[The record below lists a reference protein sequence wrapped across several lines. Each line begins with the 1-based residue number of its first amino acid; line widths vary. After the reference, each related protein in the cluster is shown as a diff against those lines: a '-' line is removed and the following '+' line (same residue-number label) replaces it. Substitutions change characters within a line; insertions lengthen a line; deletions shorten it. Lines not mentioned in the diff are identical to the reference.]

1 VKKILTTL
9 FVALTLATFLFIPS
23 QTRAAEPARSASSS
37 ADAGGPMKIYDFW
50 SKYCP
55 HCKAENAF
63 IDKNLKDRADIEILS
78 YEVTSSSDNA
88 NLFKNF
94 ADATGNSG
102 YNVPALYIGDKSI
115 IGFKDDATTG
125 KEILDVIN
133 SYTVDNYPDPIL
145 RVQNAQPVQNNESA
159 FSTIRKIPF
168 FGEVDLKALSL
179 PALAIVIGSVDGFNP
194 CALWALIALL
204 SLLIALGDRKK
215 VMIVGGTF
223 VFTSLLITFLFLTAW
238 LNVFAFVKLDLALRL
253 IVGAISL
260 YTAFTLFQSWRQE
273 RDEEC
278 KPSKVKGHIY
288 KQIDRLS
295 QASFLPY
302 LIAGAIFLAMLVN
315 VIELMCTIN
324 LPVIFTKVL
333 QMAHLQSYKNYL
345 YIGLYDI
352 FYMLDDIVVFLIAV
366 LFMKQFEG
374 FNKKYLRATKIIGA
388 IVMLTLAITLVFFP
402 RLLTF

>member
-1 VKKILTTL
+1 
-9 FVALTLATFLFIPS
+9 
-23 QTRAAEPARSASSS
+23 
-37 ADAGGPMKIYDFW
+37 MKIYDFW

-63 IDKNLKDRADIEILS
+63 LEENFKNRADIEILS

-88 NLFKNF
+88 NLFKKF

-115 IGFKDDATTG
+115 IGFKDNATTG
-125 KEILDVIN
+125 QEILDAIN
-133 SYTVDNYPDPIL
+133 SYTPDNYPDPIL
-145 RVQNAQPVQNNESA
+145 RVQNAESGQKNET
-159 FSTIRKIPF
+159 FSTIRKLPF
-168 FGEVDLKALSL
+168 FGEVDLRNLSL
-179 PALAIVIGSVDGFNP
+179 PALAIIIGSVDGFNP
-194 CALWALIALL
+194 CALWALVALL
-204 SLLIALGDRKK
+204 SLLIALGDQKK
-215 VMIVGGTF
+215 VAWVGGVF

-260 YTAFTLFQSWRQE
+260 YTAYTLFESWRIGRE
-273 RDEEC
+273 DEC
-278 KPSKVKGHIY
+278 KPSKVKGQIY

-302 LIAGAIFLAMLVN
+302 LIAGAIFLAILVN
-315 VIELMCTIN
+315 VIELMCTVN

-333 QMAHLQSYKNYL
+333 QMAQLPSYKNYL

-352 FYMLDDIVVFLIAV
+352 FYMLDDIVVLLIAV

-388 IVMLTLAITLVFFP
+388 IVMFVLAITLVFFP

>member
-1 VKKILTTL
+1 MKKIIFSF
-9 FVALTLATFLFIPS
+9 FVASILATFLFIPS
-23 QTRAAEPARSASSS
+23 ITRAAPH
-37 ADAGGPMKIYDFW
+37 GGPMGAAPMKIYDFW

-63 IDKNLKDRADIEILS
+63 LEENFKNRADIEILS

-88 NLFKNF
+88 NLFKKF

-115 IGFKDDATTG
+115 IGFKDNATTG
-125 KEILDVIN
+125 QEILDAIN
-133 SYTVDNYPDPIL
+133 SYTPDNYPDPIL
-145 RVQNAQPVQNNESA
+145 RVQNAESGQKNET
-159 FSTIRKIPF
+159 FSTIRKLPF
-168 FGEVDLKALSL
+168 FGEVDLRNLSL
-179 PALAIVIGSVDGFNP
+179 PALAIIIGSVDGFNP
-194 CALWALIALL
+194 CALWALVALL
-204 SLLIALGDRKK
+204 SLLIALGDQKK
-215 VMIVGGTF
+215 VAWVGGVF

-260 YTAFTLFQSWRQE
+260 YTAYTLFESWRIGRE
-273 RDEEC
+273 DEC
-278 KPSKVKGHIY
+278 KPSKVKGQIY

-302 LIAGAIFLAMLVN
+302 LIAGAIFLAILVN
-315 VIELMCTIN
+315 VIELMCTVN

-333 QMAHLQSYKNYL
+333 QMAQLPSYKNYL

-352 FYMLDDIVVFLIAV
+352 FYMLDDIVVLLIAV

-388 IVMLTLAITLVFFP
+388 IVMFVLAITLVFFP